1 MPVPMGGIIA
11 SSSYA
16 MNKARKRREQEETP
30 RSCREKGVTCAN
42 CYKTG
47 CSKRG
52 KGRQED

>member
-1 MPVPMGGIIA
+1 MVVPMCGIIA

-16 MNKARKRREQEETP
+16 MNEARKRREREETP

-52 KGRQED
+52 KGRQEE